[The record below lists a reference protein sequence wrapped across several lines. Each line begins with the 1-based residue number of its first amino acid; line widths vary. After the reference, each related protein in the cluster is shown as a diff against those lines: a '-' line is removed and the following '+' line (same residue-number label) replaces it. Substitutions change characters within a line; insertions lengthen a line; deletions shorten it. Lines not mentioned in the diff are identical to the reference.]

1 MGWGRGNKARDG
13 ADGSK
18 IGWEQGRMTGFQ
30 GDRRMQRKDKFRDE
44 AEGDSLLHTEQKVF

>member
-1 MGWGRGNKARDG
+1 
-13 ADGSK
+13 
-18 IGWEQGRMTGFQ
+18 MTGFQ